1 MAEKAE
7 ADVEES
13 EDAIEDYEQDIAE
26 LQQEKERALEEI
38 NQKWREIA
46 DDMTEIPLT
55 PYKKDILID
64 LFGVAWMPFHVLQ
77 VEGEILELL
86 GFGEG

>member
-46 DDMTEIPLT
+46 DDMTEIPVT

-77 VEGEILELL
+77 VEGEILELP

>member
-13 EDAIEDYEQDIAE
+13 EEAIEDYEQDIAE

-46 DDMTEIPLT
+46 DDMTEIPVT
-55 PYKKDILID
+55 PYKKDVLID
-64 LFGVAWMPFHVLQ
+64 LFGVAWMPFHVVQ
-77 VEGEILELL
+77 VEGEILELP